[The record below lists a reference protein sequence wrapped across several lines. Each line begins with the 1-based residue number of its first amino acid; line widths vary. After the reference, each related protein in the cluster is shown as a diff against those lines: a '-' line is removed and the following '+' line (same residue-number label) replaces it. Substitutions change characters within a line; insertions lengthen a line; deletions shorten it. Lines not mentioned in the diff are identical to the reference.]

1 MRSQHAEDHLSRF
14 TDLRRWRGQQGRTS
28 YLQVL
33 LGGQC
38 VAGLGLQFVSV
49 LPGLTPA
56 TDLGLVGAKGYARR
70 AGLTSTRSWA
80 VSDPARRPRTLET
93 PCLSLPATVV
103 PPALTW
109 SPTPDSQRCP
119 ECHVVTTESCHEP
132 RQRAR
137 TTAEGSTRSQD
148 LGECVLAE
156 QQRHIEFELA
166 VENGRNR
173 DVSNV

>member
-56 TDLGLVGAKGYARR
+56 TDLGLIGAKGYARR
-70 AGLTSTRSWA
+70 AGIDLDTFLGGFGPSQTPENIGDA
-80 VSDPARRPRTLET
+80 VLELASDGRASGSYL
-93 PCLSLPATVV
+93 
-103 PPALTW
+103 
-109 SPTPDSQRCP
+109 
-119 ECHVVTTESCHEP
+119 VTD
-132 RQRAR
+132 A
-137 TTAEGSTRSQD
+137 G
-148 LGECVLAE
+148 LAE
-156 QQRHIEFELA
+156 
-166 VENGRNR
+166 VP
-173 DVSNV
+173 